1 MGGMGA
7 CGAEDVK
14 VRRRLCRD
22 CACAVWLGRS
32 MLGAGFPRSRVS
44 APAHAIAAVQA
55 PLPTTLDVWSAPGAT
70 LTISYAFESA
80 QSGEFLRPYTGWAAW
95 TADEKAAVR
104 KALDEYES
112 VINVRFVEVAAGAS
126 DPVIAFGRVDV
137 ASVAETWWALWLGPD
152 AAGQQAIKRWDAGVV
167 FDNSRD
173 LTDPNAQWLILHEI
187 GHALLMKHTGEYD
200 TTGKLTPPPHLPAG
214 EDNRDHTVMSY
225 IREDGAAVAL
235 QLQVYDI
242 AALQARW
249 GANTTEAGGDNV
261 YALGAEAGIVAL
273 WDTGGV
279 DRIDASA
286 ATGPAQI
293 DLAEGAFS
301 QLDGQSRVSIAWGV
315 LIEDATGSAF
325 GDRIAGNALDNRL
338 LGGAGGDTIEGGA
351 GLNFLRGE
359 EGDDV
364 IVGGAGFDD
373 AHGNMGDDTVHGG
386 AGDDWVVGGKDKD
399 WLFGDDGHDLVYGN
413 LGDDTAEG
421 GAGNDVVLGG
431 QGNDVVRGGDGDDY
445 VSGDRGDDVMSGGL
459 GADSF
464 HGFVGMGRDVVTDF
478 SRAQGDVVRLDAG
491 TAYAVAQVGGD
502 VVITIGDA
510 GAGESLTLQGIAM
523 AALSGDWIV
532 RL

>member
-1 MGGMGA
+1 
-7 CGAEDVK
+7 
-14 VRRRLCRD
+14 
-22 CACAVWLGRS
+22 
-32 MLGAGFPRSRVS
+32 MLVARFPRSRVS

-55 PLPTTLDVWSAPGAT
+55 PLPTKLDVWSAPGAT
-70 LTISYAFESA
+70 LTITYAFESA

-95 TADEKAAVR
+95 TANEKTAVR
-104 KALDEYES
+104 KALGEYES

-137 ASVAETWWALWLGPD
+137 ASVAETWWALSLGPD
-152 AAGQQAIKRWDAGVV
+152 ATGQTAIKRWDAGVV
-167 FDNSRD
+167 FDNGRD

-261 YALGAEAGIVAL
+261 YAVGA
-273 WDTGGV
+273 
-279 DRIDASA
+279 
-286 ATGPAQI
+286 AQI

-301 QLDGQSRVSIAWGV
+301 QLDGQSRMSIAWGAR
-315 LIEDATGSAF
+315 IEDATGSAF
-325 GDRIAGNALDNRL
+325 GDRIRGNALDNRL
-338 LGGAGGDTIEGGA
+338 LGGAGGDTIDGGA

-359 EGDDV
+359 EGDDL
-364 IVGGAGFDD
+364 IVGGAAFDD

-386 AGDDWVVGGKDKD
+386 AGDDWVVGGKDND
-399 WLFGDDGHDLVYGN
+399 RLFGDDGHDLVYGN

-431 QGNDVVRGGDGDDY
+431 QGDDVVRGGDGDDY

-478 SRAQGDVVRLDAG
+478 NRAEGDVVRLDPG
-491 TAYAVAQVGGD
+491 TVYAAAQVGAD
-502 VVITIGDA
+502 VVITIGEL
-510 GAGESLTLQGIAM
+510 GAGESLTLQGVSLAS
-523 AALSGDWIV
+523 LTGDWIV